1 MDATCWQQTALER
14 TIHARSSERASSAS
28 NLIVVNPEAYYNPA
42 MIRRGSR
49 LVVLTWALTVSS
61 LNCSS
66 SSKQAPDASASGDV
80 PVADARS
87 QQVADVPTTGAEAGG
102 DAAPAGGPEVPALCP
117 GFDPAG
123 RYGTIVAG
131 TTPFPDGVELL
142 VPADFPQFM
151 VASDSE
157 LYWTNRHSI
166 HRMTLGDRV
175 DKTILDRSTT
185 TNTIGRLALN
195 ATNLY
200 FTEIGFDNP
209 YGVARM
215 ALDGSGA
222 PVTLGGTGASNSPS
236 FPIVA
241 GDYVYYYDANP
252 REIDRVP
259 IAGGNTTTLV
269 RNVSPRT
276 FFLAEGRLYFN
287 QVVLPAQDQE
297 VLLSISVDAQANSPV
312 DGGADAG
319 TGDLVTLATTTSQFV
334 APCFDRGNL
343 YYGLGDKVMSMPAQG
358 GSAAVLATLT
368 GGSSMATM
376 GTAGGHL
383 YWAPYPTY
391 PQSCSSI
398 TRAAMDGSG
407 QTTIV
412 HAIQTPTRFALN
424 ATHLFILT
432 AGNQIL
438 RVPR

>member
-1 MDATCWQQTALER
+1 MMP
-14 TIHARSSERASSAS
+14 IHTRSSERVPSAS
-28 NLIVVNPEAYYNPA
+28 NLIAVNLEAYYDSA
-42 MIRRGSR
+42 MKLRGSR
-49 LVVLTWALTVSS
+49 LVVLTWALIVSS
-61 LNCSS
+61 VSCSN
-66 SSKQAPDASASGDV
+66 SSKQATDASASGDAL
-80 PVADARS
+80 VADAGS
-87 QQVADVPTTGAEAGG
+87 EHIADVPATGADAGG

-117 GFDPAG
+117 GFDPHG
-123 RYGTIVAG
+123 LYGTIVAG

-142 VPADFPQFM
+142 VPAGAPQFM
-151 VASDSE
+151 VVSDSE
-157 LYWTNRHSI
+157 LYWMNSRSI
-166 HRMTLGDRV
+166 HRVTLGDRV

-185 TNTIGRLALN
+185 TNTIGRLALD

-209 YGVARM
+209 YGMARM
-215 ALDGSGA
+215 VLDGSGA
-222 PVTLGGTGASNSPS
+222 PVTLGGSGAGHSPS
-236 FPIVA
+236 APIVA

-269 RNVSPRT
+269 RNVGPKA
-276 FFLAEGRLYFN
+276 FFLAEGRIYFN
-287 QVVLPAQDQE
+287 ETVLPAQDQE
-297 VLLSISVDAQANSPV
+297 VLLSISVDAQASSPV

-319 TGDLVTLATTTSQFV
+319 TDDLVTLATTSSKFV
-334 APCFDRGNL
+334 APCFDSGNL
-343 YYGLGDKVMSMPAQG
+343 YYGLDDKVMSMPAQG
-358 GSAAVLATLT
+358 GSAAVLATLA
-368 GGSSMATM
+368 GVSSMATM
-376 GTAGGHL
+376 ATAGGHL

-398 TRAAMDGSG
+398 IRAAMDGSG

-412 HAIQTPTRFALN
+412 HAMQTPTRFALN